1 MPLASVSKKRS
12 SSAFSVSMMRFSSA
26 YELRIRIAHQLDEVG
41 HQLVEERLLLAQLIA
56 VADGAAHDAA
66 LHVAAAFVR
75 RDHAVGHQERGG
87 ADVVGDHAQRI
98 VRQVFLAG
106 LACRGL
112 DERVEDVDFVVA
124 VHVLQ
129 DRGQALQAHAGV
141 DAGCGQLLDRA
152 VGLHVELHEHV
163 VPDLDVAVAVFV
175 GAAGRA
181 AGDLGAVVV
190 EDFGARAAG
199 ARVGHHPEVV
209 GHVAA
214 ALVVAD
220 AHDALGRQ
228 ADFLGPDVVG
238 LVVLDVDGGPE
249 LLGRQLVDLG
259 QQLEGPLE
267 RLALEVVAEAPVAQ
281 HLEEGVVAGGV
292 AHVLEVVVLAA
303 GAQARL
309 DRGGAHVGTL
319 VFAEEHVLELD
330 HARVG
335 EHQRRVVA
343 RHQRT
348 RGHHRVALG
357 GEEIEKGLAD
367 VRDRDCGLA
376 HLWIRLLSRAAWRW
390 RPLVEPTASNRP
402 NCLICLN
409 NRL

>member
-1 MPLASVSKKRS
+1 MWSAITRSELFDRSCSPVSR
-12 SSAFSVSMMRFSSA
+12 
-26 YELRIRIAHQLDEVG
+26 
-41 HQLVEERLLLAQLIA
+41 
-56 VADGAAHDAA
+56 
-66 LHVAAAFVR
+66 
-75 RDHAVGHQERGG
+75 
-87 ADVVGDHAQRI
+87 
-98 VRQVFLAG
+98 AG
-106 LACRGL
+106 GL
-112 DERVEDVDFVVA
+112 DERVEDVDLVVA

-141 DAGCGQLLDRA
+141 HAGRGQLLDRA

-163 VPDLDVAVAVFV
+163 VPDLDVAVAVFI

-181 AGDLGAVVV
+181 AGDLGAVVE
-190 EDFGARAAG
+190 EDFGARAAR

-228 ADFLGPDVVG
+228 ADLFRPDVVG

-259 QQLEGPLE
+259 EQLEGPGE
-267 RLALEVVAEAPVAQ
+267 RFALEVVAEAPVAQ
-281 HLEEGVVAGGV
+281 HLEEGVVARGV
-292 AHVLEVVVLAA
+292 AHVLQVVVLAA
-303 GAQARL
+303 GAKARL
-309 DRGGAHVGTL
+309 DRGGAHVVAL

-335 EHQRRVVA
+335 EHERRVVA

-348 RGHHRVALG
+348 GGHHRVALG

-367 VRDRDCGLA
+367 VRDRECGLA
-376 HLWIRLLSRAAWRW
+376 HLWISSSVEVARRW
-390 RPLVEPTASNRP
+390 RPRVETTALSRP

-409 NRL
+409 KRL